1 MILSKRCPKVKQ
13 APGSNSA
20 SICAYRHGI
29 GKPMV
34 MNERQKIPALADKK
48 TWGLSSQARGILAI

>member
-34 MNERQKIPALADKK
+34 MNERQKTSDLADKK
-48 TWGLSSQARGILAI
+48 TWGLSS